1 MPWRNI
7 LKPGNIVAFQ
17 PFCKPDAVFLAYMP
31 KMVNGKRYFIP
42 NYLPHLSYI
51 VFQIVHSFFCDMNP
65 CCMMRNSKNLIILA
79 QHQFPVDRTLLMINR
94 FYGIFFDFLQ
104 KAQRRIQTTGF
115 IQQKLDTLHGLNAS
129 LPDPALSAAMDR
141 MEKAGRSIVEAV
153 EANPAK
159 AKQVR
164 RFANYYLPDAVNI
177 LQQYATLARQGVKGE
192 NAAAI
197 RTEVEHNAASIA
209 TAFENQLDALYAAE
223 SMDLS
228 ADLTVLQNMLKGQ
241 GL

>member
-1 MPWRNI
+1 MSKIIRTR
-7 LKPGNIVAFQ
+7 KPSVLPFYAGALVFVVLCAVLPVYKLWALLVALGGAAAAFGLGQ
-17 PFCKPDAVFLAYMP
+17 KFCPPHVVEHEVPFHTGQDDVDAMLT
-31 KMVNGKRYFIP
+31 
-42 NYLPHLSYI
+42 
-51 VFQIVHSFFCDMNP
+51 D
-65 CCMMRNSKNLIILA
+65 
-79 QHQFPVDRTLLMINR
+79 
-94 FYGIFFDFLQ
+94 
-104 KAQRRIQTTGF
+104 
-115 IQQKLDTLHGLNAS
+115 IQQKLDTLHGLNAF
-129 LPDPALSAAMDR
+129 LPDPALSVAMDR
-141 MEKAGRSIVEAV
+141 MEKV

>member
-1 MPWRNI
+1 MSKIIRTR
-7 LKPGNIVAFQ
+7 KPSVLPFYAGALVFVVLCAVLPVYKLWALLVALGGAAAAFGLGQ
-17 PFCKPDAVFLAYMP
+17 KFCPPHVVEHEVPFHTGQDDVDAMLT
-31 KMVNGKRYFIP
+31 
-42 NYLPHLSYI
+42 
-51 VFQIVHSFFCDMNP
+51 D
-65 CCMMRNSKNLIILA
+65 
-79 QHQFPVDRTLLMINR
+79 
-94 FYGIFFDFLQ
+94 
-104 KAQRRIQTTGF
+104 

-153 EANPAK
+153 PAK

>member
-1 MPWRNI
+1 MSKIIRTR
-7 LKPGNIVAFQ
+7 KPSVLPFYAGALVFVVLCAVLPVYKLWALLVALGGAAVAFGLGQ
-17 PFCKPDAVFLAYMP
+17 KFCPPHVVEHEVPFHTGQDDVDAML
-31 KMVNGKRYFIP
+31 
-42 NYLPHLSYI
+42 
-51 VFQIVHSFFCDMNP
+51 
-65 CCMMRNSKNLIILA
+65 
-79 QHQFPVDRTLLMINR
+79 TE
-94 FYGIFFDFLQ
+94 
-104 KAQRRIQTTGF
+104 

-177 LQQYATLARQGVKGE
+177 LQQYATLARQGVKG
-192 NAAAI
+192 AAI

>member
-1 MPWRNI
+1 MSKIIRTR
-7 LKPGNIVAFQ
+7 KPSVLPFYAGALVFVVLCAVLPVYKLWALLVALGCAGAAFGAAQ
-17 PFCKPDAVFLAYMP
+17 KVCPPRVVEHEVPFHTGSGDVDEMLA
-31 KMVNGKRYFIP
+31 
-42 NYLPHLSYI
+42 
-51 VFQIVHSFFCDMNP
+51 D
-65 CCMMRNSKNLIILA
+65 
-79 QHQFPVDRTLLMINR
+79 
-94 FYGIFFDFLQ
+94 
-104 KAQRRIQTTGF
+104 

>member
-1 MPWRNI
+1 MSKIIRTR
-7 LKPGNIVAFQ
+7 KPSVLPFYAGALVFAVLCAVLPVYKLWALLVALGGAAAAFGLGQ
-17 PFCKPDAVFLAYMP
+17 KFCPPYVVEHEVPFHTGQDDVDAML
-31 KMVNGKRYFIP
+31 
-42 NYLPHLSYI
+42 
-51 VFQIVHSFFCDMNP
+51 
-65 CCMMRNSKNLIILA
+65 
-79 QHQFPVDRTLLMINR
+79 TE
-94 FYGIFFDFLQ
+94 
-104 KAQRRIQTTGF
+104 

-209 TAFENQLDALYAAE
+209 TAFENQLDALYATE